1 MSREPQRVVKIRRA
15 YNRWV
20 GDETLEDYALRFT
33 ARSFRK
39 WSEIRI
45 ASTALGGISFLVLEA
60 IGAVLMLRYGFVNAA
75 CAIAAVCSAM
85 FIVGLPISY
94 TAARYGVDIDLLTRG
109 AGFGY
114 LGSTITSLI
123 YACFTFL
130 FFALEATIM
139 GQALSLYFDITL
151 PLAYLIS
158 ALAIIPLVTFGIT
171 AINRLQWFTQPIWL
185 ALLVLPYVFIAVRQ
199 PEAFSAFTGYV
210 GEQATSGF
218 NWLAFGSACGIAL
231 ALIGQ
236 TGEQVDYLRFLPER
250 TADNRVRWWAAVLAA
265 GPGWVVLGGL
275 KMFGGALL
283 AFLAVRHGL
292 PHASATEPTRMYD
305 VAFGYVFSS
314 PGLAMAA
321 TVLFVIVS
329 QVKINVTNAYAG
341 SLAWS
346 NFFARVTRSHPGRVV
361 WLVFNVLIALILL
374 EMGVFH
380 AIERVLGLYANVAA
394 AWFGALAADLMINK
408 PLGLSPRGIEFKR
421 AHLYDLNPV
430 GLGAFVLA
438 GSVSL
443 AAYGEVFGPAGHA
456 AAPAIALVGAFVSA
470 PSIAWF
476 TRGRF
481 YLARKPAAAS
491 ELAPDNGRHAR
502 CALCGNRFEIDDM
515 AGCPAYAGPV
525 CSLCC
530 SLDMRCGDRCRP
542 HAHAAA
548 QVESVLRAIL
558 PRSVLPH
565 LYTRLVRYG
574 LVLAVMAAVLVAALI
589 TVYLQVTPLVAV
601 GQRHHL
607 ADIFLRT
614 FFLMLVPVG
623 ILAWWLVLAR
633 EARNVAQQETSR
645 QTQLLM
651 REIAAHKRTDAK
663 LAQAKAEAE
672 AANRAKSRYI
682 SGLSHELRTPLN
694 NVLGYTQLL
703 LREPAMPPA
712 HADKLATIQRSGEH
726 LLALVDGLLDIARIE
741 AGRVA
746 LNLGEIDT
754 QGLLDQVDAMFAPQ
768 ALAKGLDFVIEPS
781 PRLPAL
787 VRGDLQR
794 LRQILINLI
803 GNAIRFTQTG
813 SVRLRVGYASEV
825 AAFEVIDTGP
835 GIADDKREQIF
846 LPFERMAEGSDGG
859 IGTGLGLTICQL
871 LTQLMGGDLT
881 VRSNTPTG
889 AHFALRVFLPNCTR
903 RAGAQVPSQR
913 IIGYEGPRRH
923 VLIVDDREDQRR
935 ILRATLEPLGFA
947 LNECADGPEALH
959 WLATERTDLILMDV
973 ALPAMDGFEAARMI
987 RDRGLSEAP
996 IMVVSANAYAD
1007 NVARSRSA
1015 GCDAFLAKPIDIN
1028 KLLDRLADLLRL
1040 QWQRDELDGGSKT
1053 AAPRI
1058 ARVDDAPRK
1067 RPERSPL
1074 PAPLAARLAS
1084 AINVGHMAGVLAEIA
1099 AIETAHPEYA
1109 PYLADLRDAA
1119 RRHELIRLR
1128 RLAEES
1134 QAVETRNREEGAAT

>member
-1 MSREPQRVVKIRRA
+1 MSMGPQRVVKIRRA

-33 ARSFRK
+33 ARSSRK
-39 WSEIRI
+39 WSELRI
-45 ASTALGGISFLVLEA
+45 ANTALGGISFLVLEA
-60 IGAVLMLRYGFVNAA
+60 IGAVLMLRYGFVNTAW
-75 CAIAAVCSAM
+75 AIVVVCIAI
-85 FIVGLPISY
+85 FVVGLPISY

-114 LGSTITSLI
+114 LGSTLTSLI
-123 YACFTFL
+123 YASFTFL

-171 AINRLQWFTQPIWL
+171 AINRLQWFTQPLWL
-185 ALLVLPYVFIAVRQ
+185 TLLVLPYVFIAVRQ
-199 PEAFSAFTGYV
+199 PSAFSAFQRYIGQ
-210 GEQATSGF
+210 QASGSF
-218 NWLAFGSACGIAL
+218 DWIAFGSACGIAL

-236 TGEQVDYLRFLPER
+236 IGEQVDYLRFLPER
-250 TADNRVRWWAAVLAA
+250 GPGNRIRWWAAVIGA

-283 AFLAVRHGL
+283 AFLALQHQL
-292 PHASATEPTRMYD
+292 PYARATEPTHMYD

-408 PLGLSPRGIEFKR
+408 PLGLSPPGIEFKR
-421 AHLYDLNPV
+421 AHLYDVNPV
-430 GLGAFVLA
+430 GIGAFLLA
-438 GSVSL
+438 SAVSL
-443 AAYGEVFGPAGHA
+443 TAYGGVFGVAGRA
-456 AAPAIALVGAFVSA
+456 AAPAIALVGAFATA
-470 PSIAWF
+470 PVIAWL
-476 TRGRF
+476 TGGRF
-481 YLARKPAAAS
+481 YLARTPAAAAQ
-491 ELAPDNGRHAR
+491 LADDGTRHAR
-502 CALCGNRFEIDDM
+502 CVLCNNRFETDDM
-515 AGCPAYAGPV
+515 AACPAYAGPI

-542 HAHAAA
+542 RAHAAA
-548 QVESVLRAIL
+548 QLDGLLQRML
-558 PRSVLPH
+558 PSALMPH
-565 LYTRLVRYG
+565 LYTRLARYG
-574 LVLAVMAAVLVAALI
+574 VVLVALSVVLVGALVA
-589 TVYLQVTPLVAV
+589 VYSQITPLVDSAE
-601 GQRHHL
+601 RHQL
-607 ADIFLRT
+607 WAIFLRT

-633 EARNVAQQETSR
+633 EARNVAQHESSR
-645 QTQLLM
+645 QTRLLM
-651 REIAAHKRTDAK
+651 REVAAHKRTDAK
-663 LAQAKAEAE
+663 LARAKAEAE
-672 AANRAKSRYI
+672 SANRAKSRYV

-703 LREPAMPPA
+703 MREPDMAPA

-741 AGRVA
+741 AGRISLHV
-746 LNLGEIDT
+746 GEIDMPA
-754 QGLLDQVDAMFAPQ
+754 LLDQLDAMFAPQ
-768 ALAKGLDFVIEPS
+768 ALAKGLDFSIETSQRVPDT
-781 PRLPAL
+781 

-803 GNAIRFTQTG
+803 GNAIRFTLTG
-813 SVRLRVGYASEV
+813 EVCVRVNYASEV
-825 AAFEVIDTGP
+825 AAFEIIDTGP
-835 GIADDKREQIF
+835 GIAPDKREQIF
-846 LPFERMAEGSDGG
+846 LPFERVAQGGDGG
-859 IGTGLGLTICQL
+859 VGAGLGLTICRL

-881 VRSNTPTG
+881 VSSNAPNG
-889 AHFALRVFLPNCTR
+889 SRFALRVFLPNCAR
-903 RAGAQVPSQR
+903 PAGERAPAQPIVGYAGA
-913 IIGYEGPRRH
+913 RRH
-923 VLIVDDREDQRR
+923 LLVVDDRADQRG
-935 ILRATLEPLGFA
+935 ILRAALEPLGFA
-947 LNECADGPEALH
+947 LNECANGADALH

-973 ALPAMDGFEAARMI
+973 AIPGMDGFETARMI
-987 RDRGLSEAP
+987 RERHLSAAP
-996 IMVVSANAYAD
+996 VLVVSANAYAD
-1007 NVARSRSA
+1007 NIARSRMA
-1015 GCDAFLAKPIDIN
+1015 GCDAFLAKPIN
-1028 KLLDRLADLLRL
+1028 LAELFNRLAELLHL
-1040 QWQRDELDGGSKT
+1040 QWQRRE
-1053 AAPRI
+1053 P
-1058 ARVDDAPRK
+1058 DAPPDVPARTTA
-1067 RPERSPL
+1067 RSRVIDRAPSNTVDPL
-1074 PAPLAARLAS
+1074 PVPLAQRLTS
-1084 AINVGHMAGVLAEIA
+1084 AIDIGHMAGVLAEIA
-1099 AIETAHPEYA
+1099 AIETAHPQYA
-1109 PYLADLRDAA
+1109 PQLADLRDAA

-1128 RLAEES
+1128 RLADES
-1134 QAVETRNREEGAAT
+1134 RARAAQD